1 MTKEIGRC
9 VESSTGSDHGDW
21 CWPLSWPRPA
31 WPPSA
36 ANAVVV
42 VRRSVNYRPVARR
55 PRWSPAAA
63 VATAVAV
70 GTVVRSIPPSCSSVM
85 VGNVAYQQCG
95 NTWYQPRY
103 SGSQVTYVVVNPPR

>member
-1 MTKEIGRC
+1 MSRSRDGIGSRGL
-9 VESSTGSDHGDW
+9 VLTAV
-21 CWPLSWPRPA
+21 LTTLLA
-31 WPPSA
+31 VVALAPSA

-42 VRRSVNYRPVARR
+42 VRRSVNYRPVAR
-55 PRWSPAAA
+55 AAVVTGAA

-70 GTVVRSIPPSCSSVM
+70 GSVVRSIPPSCTSVV

-103 SGSQVTYVVVNPPR
+103 AGSEVSYVVVNPPR

>member
-1 MTKEIGRC
+1 MRRIMDRIGSRGL
-9 VESSTGSDHGDW
+9 VLAAFLAAAG
-21 CWPLSWPRPA
+21 LA
-31 WPPSA
+31 PSV

-42 VRRSVNYRPVARR
+42 VRRSVNYRPVAR
-55 PRWSPAAA
+55 AAVVTTAA

-70 GTVVRSIPPSCSSVM
+70 GTVVRSIPPSCTSVM

-103 SGSQVTYVVVNPPR
+103 AGSR

>member
-1 MTKEIGRC
+1 MRQQFRFKVRLLKDRMGARGLALAALLAAASL
-9 VESSTGSDHGDW
+9 V
-21 CWPLSWPRPA
+21 
-31 WPPSA
+31 PSA

-42 VRRSVNYRPVARR
+42 VRRSVNYRPVAR
-55 PRWSPAAA
+55 AAVVTGAA

-103 SGSQVTYVVVNPPR
+103 SGSQVSYVVVNPPR